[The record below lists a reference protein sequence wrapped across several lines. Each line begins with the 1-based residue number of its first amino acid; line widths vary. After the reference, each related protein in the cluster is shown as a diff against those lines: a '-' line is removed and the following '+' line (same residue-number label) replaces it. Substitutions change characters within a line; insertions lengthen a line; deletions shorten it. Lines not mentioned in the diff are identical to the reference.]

1 MAIFKS
7 KKKKKDADDVFLS
20 FSEIVRNNIENYA
33 GPYSQILKFAPDF
46 FDLIV
51 KLYKKDMPY
60 PYREMISSTISYFV
74 LPDDILPEDT
84 LGPFG
89 YLDDLYLC
97 SYVIKKFKENKKL
110 AKIVE
115 ELWIQP
121 QNVFVI
127 SDHIIEELESAE
139 EPDLEEAISSI
150 LVFTGV
156 ADLEEEIEIQDHQY
170 ICPYCGERYR
180 TQKTLDN
187 PIKNRHEKKTESELE
202 NVIDV
207 ESGMEMDIA
216 PAPIEDDILE
226 QIDIEL
232 QESRNISEELR
243 KISFSKT
250 NAGSYEKEE
259 KLEDNE
265 GLLQNKIPVHLILH
279 MTKKAKYNH
288 ILTGHER
295 NALFDIA
302 SRKMKYKKLSDKQII
317 YLESLL
323 QKAISQ
329 GIVDAPCEDDP
340 CDRCEELREIMKDVE
355 SNERVSCPYCGLK
368 FANQSY
374 LEQHIKIKHGSGGNP
389 TVLSNPK
396 SISVNHRGV
405 ELILSKSHNKINKL
419 LIVYDK
425 IKKHADEGKPVGV
438 IKFGKYYDMDSSR
451 VRTLFDI
458 LRDAG
463 AIYKTPKGAIPTEKG
478 DEIISE
484 VKQLLSKND

>member
-20 FSEIVRNNIENYA
+20 FSEIVRNNIKNYA

-89 YLDDLYLC
+89 YLDDIYLC
-97 SYVIKKFKENKKL
+97 SYVIKKFKENKNL

-115 ELWIQP
+115 ELWTQP

-139 EPDLEEAISSI
+139 EPDLKEAISSI
-150 LVFTGV
+150 LMFTGIT
-156 ADLEEEIEIQDHQY
+156 DLEAEIEIQNYQY
-170 ICPYCGERYR
+170 ICPYCGKRYK

-187 PIKNRHEKKTESELE
+187 HIRNKHREKIEDKIE
-202 NVIDV
+202 NIITVEPEVDDV
-207 ESGMEMDIA
+207 SI
-216 PAPIEDDILE
+216 PIEEDVLE

-232 QESRNISEELR
+232 KESDNINEELR
-243 KISFSKT
+243 KISFSKPT
-250 NAGSYEKEE
+250 ESYIKEE
-259 KLEDNE
+259 RLEDNE
-265 GLLQNKIPVHLILH
+265 DLLQNKIPVYLILH

-302 SRKMKYKKLSDKQII
+302 SRKMKYKKLSDKQIS

-340 CDRCEELREIMKDVE
+340 CDHCEELREIMKDVE

-368 FANQSY
+368 FANQLY
-374 LEQHIKIKHGSGGNP
+374 LEQHIKN
-389 TVLSNPK
+389 
-396 SISVNHRGV
+396 
-405 ELILSKSHNKINKL
+405 
-419 LIVYDK
+419 
-425 IKKHADEGKPVGV
+425 KHA
-438 IKFGKYYDMDSSR
+438 
-451 VRTLFDI
+451 
-458 LRDAG
+458 
-463 AIYKTPKGAIPTEKG
+463 
-478 DEIISE
+478 
-484 VKQLLSKND
+484 N